1 MSDLKLSH
9 AQQEELKEQVDRF
22 DQWVESGDGKRALEQ
37 AAKKSEEVEKQR
49 AEARRITPEDLEKHV
64 TC

>member
-1 MSDLKLSH
+1 MSDLKLS
-9 AQQEELKEQVDRF
+9 QTEQKELEEQVDRF
-22 DQWVESGDGKRALEQ
+22 DQWVESGEGKKALEQ

-49 AEARRITPEDLEKHV
+49 AEARKVTPKDLEKHV